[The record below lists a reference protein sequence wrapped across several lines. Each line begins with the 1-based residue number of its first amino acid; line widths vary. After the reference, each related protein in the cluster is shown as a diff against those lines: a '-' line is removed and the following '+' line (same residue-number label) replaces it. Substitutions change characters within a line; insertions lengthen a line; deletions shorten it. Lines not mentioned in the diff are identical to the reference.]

1 MLTANRFMFREV
13 AASNRAPES
22 LFGCQ
27 RSIQGD
33 MGIAPGAHS
42 TSLKRSVSI
51 MRFFFWVAIAAVI
64 PVKR

>member
-1 MLTANRFMFREV
+1 MFTANRFMFREV
-13 AASNRAPES
+13 AASNRAPAS
-22 LFGCQ
+22 LFDCQ
-27 RSIQGD
+27 RCIQGH

-51 MRFFFWVAIAAVI
+51 MRFFLRAAIAAVI